1 MAWYMLGQSLEQE
14 SETAKALAA
23 WRKAIAI
30 DPKFSQALFS
40 LARALRSTDQ
50 AESEQLMAR
59 YIAVQKERRILDRAD
74 TLANN
79 GIEAASA
86 HDWPEAIR
94 QLKEAIA
101 ACGDCA
107 AKADLH
113 RKLGII
119 DCQAGDLENGEK
131 ELLAAKALKPD
142 DPVTQA
148 ALELVARAGAST
160 PQGKRVDPDE
170 KRRVSCSPRRRVP
183 ALGSRKQCSYS
194 ALFRRRTRTYI
205 SSQCVEETESYSD
218 LKQEIGFLAM
228 FDWPCA
234 PRRKFLPRHA
244 QSARSPSSQ
253 ADSAEQKGTP
263 ASAKRSMLTALTED
277 EIRRI

>member
-1 MAWYMLGQSLEQE
+1 MAWYMLGQSLELE

-23 WRKAIAI
+23 WRKAIEI

-40 LARALRSTDQ
+40 LAHALRSTDQ
-50 AESEQLMAR
+50 AESEKLMAR
-59 YIAVQKERRILDRAD
+59 YVAVQKERRILDRAD

-101 ACGDCA
+101 TCGDCA

-113 RKLGII
+113 RKLGIV
-119 DCQAGDLENGEK
+119 DCQAGDLVNGEK

-148 ALELVARAGAST
+148 ALELVARARSQYSESAA
-160 PQGKRVDPDE
+160 GK
-170 KRRVSCSPRRRVP
+170 
-183 ALGSRKQCSYS
+183 
-194 ALFRRRTRTYI
+194 
-205 SSQCVEETESYSD
+205 
-218 LKQEIGFLAM
+218 
-228 FDWPCA
+228 
-234 PRRKFLPRHA
+234 
-244 QSARSPSSQ
+244 AR
-253 ADSAEQKGTP
+253 
-263 ASAKRSMLTALTED
+263 
-277 EIRRI
+277 

>member
-1 MAWYMLGQSLEQE
+1 
-14 SETAKALAA
+14 
-23 WRKAIAI
+23 
-30 DPKFSQALFS
+30 
-40 LARALRSTDQ
+40 
-50 AESEQLMAR
+50 MAR
-59 YIAVQKERRILDRAD
+59 YIAVQKERSILDRAD

-119 DCQAGDLENGEK
+119 DCQAGDLDNGEK

-148 ALELVARAGAST
+148 ALELVARARSQHSESAT
-160 PQGKRVDPDE
+160 GK
-170 KRRVSCSPRRRVP
+170 
-183 ALGSRKQCSYS
+183 
-194 ALFRRRTRTYI
+194 
-205 SSQCVEETESYSD
+205 
-218 LKQEIGFLAM
+218 
-228 FDWPCA
+228 
-234 PRRKFLPRHA
+234 
-244 QSARSPSSQ
+244 AR
-253 ADSAEQKGTP
+253 
-263 ASAKRSMLTALTED
+263 
-277 EIRRI
+277 

>member
-1 MAWYMLGQSLEQE
+1 
-14 SETAKALAA
+14 
-23 WRKAIAI
+23 
-30 DPKFSQALFS
+30 
-40 LARALRSTDQ
+40 
-50 AESEQLMAR
+50 MAR

-119 DCQAGDLENGEK
+119 DCQAGDLDNGEK
-131 ELLAAKALKPD
+131 ELLAAKAIKPD

-148 ALELVARAGAST
+148 ALELT
-160 PQGKRVDPDE
+160 IQ
-170 KRRVSCSPRRRVP
+170 
-183 ALGSRKQCSYS
+183 
-194 ALFRRRTRTYI
+194 
-205 SSQCVEETESYSD
+205 
-218 LKQEIGFLAM
+218 
-228 FDWPCA
+228 
-234 PRRKFLPRHA
+234 
-244 QSARSPSSQ
+244 ARSRQ
-253 ADSAEQKGTP
+253 RISAAHT
-263 ASAKRSMLTALTED
+263 KR
-277 EIRRI
+277 